1 MNYTGLDLPERE
13 AKPRFKGVTV
23 LIDNGVP
30 EGFFADTIKSASP
43 YVDFV
48 KFGWGTSI
56 VSPGLP
62 NKISILQEHKVG
74 YFFGGTLF
82 EKFLSQNKLDDY
94 YDYCKRFCCMH
105 IEISNGTL
113 PMTNKEKARH
123 ITNFSKE
130 FTVFS
135 EVGNKDSSVTASPS
149 EWLEFIE
156 EDLEA
161 GAAKVITEARE
172 SGTSGICQAN
182 GDMRFDIVN
191 DILASGIP
199 LDRILFEAP
208 TKKMQTEFIRL
219 AGPNANLANIP
230 FSDAIALETLRLG
243 LRSDTF
249 FLFEEAVK

>member
-1 MNYTGLDLPERE
+1 MNYIGLNLPERE
-13 AKPRFKGVTV
+13 AKPRFNGVTV

-30 EGFFADTIKSASP
+30 EGLFTDTIKSASP

-56 VSPGLP
+56 VSPGLQS
-62 NKISILQEHKVG
+62 KISVLQDNGVSF
-74 YFFGGTLF
+74 FFGGTLF

-94 YDYCKRFCCMH
+94 YDYCKRFGCNH

-113 PMTNKEKARH
+113 PIPNKEKARH

-149 EWLEFIE
+149 EWLESIE

-172 SGTSGICQAN
+172 SGTSGICQPN
-182 GDMRFDIVN
+182 GEMRFDIVN

>member
-30 EGFFADTIKSASP
+30 EGFFADTIKCASR

-56 VSPGLP
+56 VSPSLQ
-62 NKISILQEHKVG
+62 NKISILQEHGVG

-94 YDYCKRFCCMH
+94 YDYCKQFCCMH
-105 IEISNGTL
+105 VEISNGTL
-113 PMTNKEKARH
+113 PMPNKEKARH

-135 EVGNKDSSVTASPS
+135 EVGNKDSSVTSSPS
-149 EWLEFIE
+149 EWLECIE

-182 GDMRFDIVN
+182 GEMRFDIVN
-191 DILASGIP
+191 DILVSSIP
-199 LDRILFEAP
+199 LERILFEAP
-208 TKKMQTEFIRL
+208 TKKMQTEFMRL
-219 AGPNANLANIP
+219 AGPNVNLANIP